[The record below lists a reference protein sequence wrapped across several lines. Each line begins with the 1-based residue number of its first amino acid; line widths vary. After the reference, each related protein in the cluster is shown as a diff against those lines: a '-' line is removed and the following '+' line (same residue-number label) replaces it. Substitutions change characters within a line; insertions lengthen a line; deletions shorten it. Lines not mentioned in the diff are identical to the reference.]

1 MDEIDF
7 KINLLLM
14 LNSRLSYR
22 ELADH
27 LDLTVNAVY
36 KRVQALV
43 ELGII
48 QKFTARIK
56 PAALNA
62 IYSLIFGKSEVTDL
76 NQVIAKLGNHQNT
89 AQIMLSSR
97 NYVYIGGYL
106 KNIHDLEDYS
116 SFISQTAK
124 IESPKIGFLHRVYSA
139 SPISYTIPQ
148 SSSLNLDELDRAI
161 IQSLHDDSR
170 KPISEVAEIVNR
182 TPNTVRRRLSR
193 MLEEGSIDLTIN
205 FNPISSN
212 DIFSLFQITLKPSV
226 DKHEVAQLILDNY
239 KPNIF
244 FIWTFSNLPNLI
256 TCFVWCNTMKQLHE
270 MIEGLKKEKV
280 ESIIPDVLYEGLFFD
295 TWIDKLFSL

>member
-1 MDEIDF
+1 MDEIDL

-14 LNSRLSYR
+14 LNSRISYR
-22 ELADH
+22 EIANY

-56 PAALNA
+56 PAAVNA
-62 IYSLIFGKSEVTDL
+62 IYALISGKSEVKDIKET
-76 NQVIAKLGNHQNT
+76 VKKLGDHPNT

-106 KNIHDLEDYS
+106 QSIHDLEDYS
-116 SFISQTAK
+116 SFISQVAK
-124 IESPKIGFLHRVYSA
+124 IESPTIGFLHRVYSA
-139 SPISYTIPQ
+139 SAIPYTIPK
-148 SSSLNLDELDRAI
+148 SSPLSLDDLDRSI
-161 IQSLHDDSR
+161 IQVLHEDSR
-170 KPISEVAEIVNR
+170 KSLSEIAEIINK

-193 MLEEGSIDLTIN
+193 MIDDGLIDMTIN

-212 DIFSLFQITLKPSV
+212 DIFSIFQITLNPSV
-226 DKHEVAQLILDNY
+226 DKHEVAQFIHDNY

-244 FIWTFSNLPNLI
+244 FIWTFSNLPNLL

-270 MIEGLKKEKV
+270 MIENLKKEKV
-280 ESIIPDVLYEGLFFD
+280 ESIIPDVLYEGLFFE
-295 TWIDKLFSL
+295 TWVDKLFS